1 MRRRDSSCG
10 AFCIFPNKFNLDD
23 LSRSRDWPVT
33 RATVLSAVYPR
44 ADYGCTVATVYY
56 EYIVDGKKVRRGF
69 CEAVYRAGAGRTIG
83 RLGRVGHACALV
95 SGSASGVRGD
105 LLQRCDGRRFS
116 LKERERVPSGDKMQN
131 RKFGFYL
138 RFTVIAALG
147 TIIASSV
154 ASGQVADRPWMNPK
168 LSPEERAD
176 MVLKQMTLDEKLAL
190 LHGNGMAHAPQWQ
203 MPLTYLANGGAG
215 YVEGVKRLGIPA
227 LLISDAGYGVR
238 DSGANGRYST
248 AMPSSLGAAASWD
261 QDSACEFGTV
271 IGQELRAQGF
281 NMTLGGGVDLA
292 REPRNG
298 RSFEYAGEDPLL
310 AGTVVG
316 NLMKCEA
323 GQHVVGDIKH
333 YVMNDQETARF
344 FVNAVISKR
353 AMQESDLLA
362 FHIAISIANPGA
374 VMCSYNRINGEFG
387 CENSYT
393 LRDVLEKEWGFKGF
407 VISDWGGTHSTEKA
421 SAAGLDQ
428 EQPMA
433 DFFGPKLKEAVEG
446 GKIPLSEIDEH
457 VRRVLYAEFLS
468 GIVDDPSHLGVVDVE
483 KGFETSQRI
492 EEKSIVLLKNSPTV
506 LPIDRAKVHTI
517 AIIGA
522 HADVGMISGGGSAQV
537 DPPGGNAIMP
547 PGKGAT
553 IWQKPVWFPTSPLKA
568 LQTKLPNAKIDFDPG
583 TDPKSAANLAK
594 SADLAIVFAYQWL
607 AEDMDV
613 PSLSLPS
620 NQDALIEQ
628 VAAAN
633 PNTIVVLETGTTVTM
648 PWIDKVA
655 GVVEAWY
662 AGSSGHKALANVL
675 VGDVNPAGKLP
686 LSFPKSEADLPHPDA
701 PKIPSESQVRAGD
714 VAENGAPTANA
725 SARAGY
731 AVHYD
736 EGPEVGY
743 KWYEAQNKKLLFPF
757 GFGLSYTTY
766 AYSGLSVDS
775 IAKTARFTIKNTGAR
790 TGTEIAQVYGRLPK
804 GSDEPFKRLV
814 GWKRITL
821 APGESQTVTVAID
834 DRVLK
839 TFDEE
844 KNAWNLP
851 PGEYQVLAGSSS
863 DNTPLTASLV
873 LR

>member
-1 MRRRDSSCG
+1 MS
-10 AFCIFPNKFNLDD
+10 
-23 LSRSRDWPVT
+23 PV
-33 RATVLSAVYPR
+33 
-44 ADYGCTVATVYY
+44 
-56 EYIVDGKKVRRGF
+56 
-69 CEAVYRAGAGRTIG
+69 GR
-83 RLGRVGHACALV
+83 
-95 SGSASGVRGD
+95 
-105 LLQRCDGRRFS
+105 Q
-116 LKERERVPSGDKMQN
+116 MQN

-138 RFTVIAALG
+138 LCTVIAALG
-147 TIIASSV
+147 TIIATSV
-154 ASGQVADRPWMNPK
+154 AAAQVADGPWMNPK

-176 MVLKQMTLDEKLAL
+176 MVLKQLTLDEKLAL

-203 MPLTYLANGGAG
+203 MPLSHLANGGAG
-215 YVEGVKRLGIPA
+215 YVEGVKRLGIPP
-227 LLISDAGYGVR
+227 LVISDAGYGVR

-316 NLMKCEA
+316 NLMKCEQA
-323 GQHVVGDIKH
+323 QHVVGDIKH
-333 YVMNDQETARF
+333 YAMNDQETGRF

-362 FHIAISIANPGA
+362 FHIAISIAKPGA
-374 VMCSYNRINGEFG
+374 VMCSYNRINGDFG

-393 LRDVLEKEWGFKGF
+393 LRNVLENEWGFKGF

-433 DFFGPKLKEAVEG
+433 DFFGPKLKEAIES
-446 GKIPLSEIDEH
+446 GKVPLSEIDDH
-457 VRRVLYAEFLS
+457 ARRILYAEFLS
-468 GIVDDPSHLGVVDVE
+468 GIVDDPPQLGAMDVE
-483 KGFETSQRI
+483 KGFEVSQRV

-506 LPIDRAKVHTI
+506 LPINPSKVHTI
-517 AIIGA
+517 AIIGG

-607 AEDMDV
+607 SEDMDV
-613 PSLSLPS
+613 PSLSLPN
-620 NQDALIEQ
+620 NQDELIEQ

-633 PNTIVVLETGTTVTM
+633 PHTIVVLETGTAVTM
-648 PWIDKVA
+648 PWINKVA

-675 VGDVNPAGKLP
+675 VGDVNPTGKLP

-701 PKIPSESQVRAGD
+701 PKIPSESQVHAGD
-714 VAENGAPTANA
+714 VADDGAPSANA
-725 SARAGY
+725 SAHAGY

-743 KWYEAQNKKLLFPF
+743 KWYEAQNKKPLFPF

-766 AYSGLSVDS
+766 AYSGLSVDL
-775 IAKTARFTIKNTGAR
+775 ATKTVRFTVKNTGKRA
-790 TGTEIAQVYGRLPK
+790 GTEIAEVYARLPK
-804 GSDEPFKRLV
+804 GTDEPYTRLA
-814 GWKRITL
+814 GWKRVTL
-821 APGESQTVTVAID
+821 APGESQSISIVID
-834 DRVLK
+834 DRVLQ

-844 KNAWNLP
+844 ENAWNMTK
-851 PGEYQVLAGSSS
+851 GEYQVMVGGSS
-863 DNTPLTASLV
+863 DDMPLLVSLMV
-873 LR
+873 R

>member
-1 MRRRDSSCG
+1 
-10 AFCIFPNKFNLDD
+10 
-23 LSRSRDWPVT
+23 
-33 RATVLSAVYPR
+33 
-44 ADYGCTVATVYY
+44 
-56 EYIVDGKKVRRGF
+56 
-69 CEAVYRAGAGRTIG
+69 
-83 RLGRVGHACALV
+83 
-95 SGSASGVRGD
+95 
-105 LLQRCDGRRFS
+105 
-116 LKERERVPSGDKMQN
+116 
-131 RKFGFYL
+131 
-138 RFTVIAALG
+138 
-147 TIIASSV
+147 
-154 ASGQVADRPWMNPK
+154 
-168 LSPEERAD
+168 
-176 MVLKQMTLDEKLAL
+176 MVLKQLTLDEKVAL

-203 MPLTYLANGGAG
+203 MPLSHLANGGAG
-215 YVEGVKRLGIPA
+215 YVEGVKRLGIPP
-227 LLISDAGYGVR
+227 LVISDAGYGVR

-261 QDSACEFGTV
+261 QDSACDFGTV

-316 NLMKCEA
+316 NLMKCEQA
-323 GQHVVGDIKH
+323 QHVVGDIKH
-333 YVMNDQETARF
+333 YVMNDQETGRF
-344 FVNAVISKR
+344 FVNSVISKR

-374 VMCSYNRINGEFG
+374 VMCSYNRINGDFG

-393 LRDVLEKEWGFKGF
+393 LRDVLKNEWGFKGF
-407 VISDWGGTHSTEKA
+407 VISDWSGTHSTEKA

-433 DFFGPKLKEAVEG
+433 NFFGPKLKEAVEAG
-446 GKIPLSEIDEH
+446 RVPLSEIDDH
-457 VRRVLYAEFLS
+457 ARRVLYAEFLS
-468 GIVDDPSHLGVVDVE
+468 GIVDDPPQPGVVDVE
-483 KGFETSQRI
+483 KGLEVSQRV
-492 EEKSIVLLKNSPTV
+492 EEKSIVLLKNTPTV
-506 LPIDRAKVHTI
+506 LPIDPSQVHTV
-517 AIIGA
+517 AIIGG

-568 LQTKLPNAKIDFDPG
+568 LQAKLPNAKIDFDPG

-613 PSLSLPS
+613 PSLSLPD

-633 PNTIVVLETGTTVTM
+633 PHTIDVLETGSAVTM
-648 PWIDKVA
+648 PWVDKVA

-662 AGSSGHKALANVL
+662 AGSAGHKALVNVL
-675 VGDVNPAGKLP
+675 TGDVNPSGKLA
-686 LSFPKSEADLPHPDA
+686 LTFPKSENDLPRPVIEPAPPAPQNLTAADL
-701 PKIPSESQVRAGD
+701 
-714 VAENGAPTANA
+714 AN
-725 SARAGY
+725 SPVGKF

-736 EGPEVGY
+736 EGAAVGY
-743 KWYEAQNKKLLFPF
+743 KWFEVQQKQPLFAF
-757 GFGLSYTTY
+757 GYGLSYTTFDY
-766 AYSGLSVDS
+766 FALSVDS
-775 IAKTARFTIKNTGAR
+775 ATKTARFTVKNTGTRGGA
-790 TGTEIAQVYGRLPK
+790 EIAEVYGRLPK

-821 APGESQTVTVAID
+821 APGESQTVTVSID
-834 DRVLK
+834 PQVLE
-839 TFDEE
+839 TFDETM
-844 KNAWNLP
+844 NRWNFA
-851 PGEYQVLAGSSS
+851 PGDYEVLVGPSSDKTPLAGS
-863 DNTPLTASLV
+863 LQV
-873 LR
+873 H